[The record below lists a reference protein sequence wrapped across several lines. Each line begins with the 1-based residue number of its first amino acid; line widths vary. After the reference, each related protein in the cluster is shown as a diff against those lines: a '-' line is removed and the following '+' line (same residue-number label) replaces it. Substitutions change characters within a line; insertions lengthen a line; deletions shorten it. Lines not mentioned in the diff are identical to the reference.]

1 MCFFKIIFLI
11 LKINLGFIEGSYLKN
26 KNVVDAILLKIFK
39 RYFNLDL
46 HQQNESLDYIEFTQ
60 SIWQDD
66 GQLFYARFFFNH

>member
-1 MCFFKIIFLI
+1 VIKILRCVFFKIIFLI

-26 KNVVDAILLKIFK
+26 KNVVEAILLKFFK

-60 SIWQDD
+60 SI
-66 GQLFYARFFFNH
+66 